1 MKKRIRIRKLKLN
14 ERIEEDINIIKNK
27 ILNLQFIQYL
37 NLSVGAYLF
46 IDLNYCNIE
55 IIYNIFKFYNPNMLS
70 FYEVCNKFF
79 YLKNTIIT
87 HNVKYYN

>member
-1 MKKRIRIRKLKLN
+1 MKKRIRIRKIKLN

-46 IDLNYCNIE
+46 IDLNYCNTGQ
-55 IIYNIFKFYNPNMLS
+55 IYNIFKFYNPNMLS
-70 FYEVCNKFF
+70 FYEVYNKFL
-79 YLKNTIIT
+79 YLKNTII
-87 HNVKYYN
+87 NYNLKYY